1 MSPEASHTDE
11 CTNYQQQQE
20 SGNDS
25 AKFQT
30 TENSSKEQQHK
41 STLTEESIQTLENS
55 LKENIT
61 LQLES
66 RLTEQNTKNYQAL
79 ENSLKES
86 VTEEVRKLESRANKK
101 LQTLEN
107 SLKESITEENRKL
120 HILENSFKDLQKQFD
135 SLKQQKSMD
144 SHSEA
149 DAYEIQIESEKRK
162 AVKAQETLQQV
173 SAEKEEILKQLS
185 DLENSYH
192 KLKESNHELLNKKQ
206 GIEKQLKDVLKQI
219 DIDKKEYETLIKDSK
234 HEVETLKLQIE
245 AEKVK
250 TIETQEVLTQ
260 TSTEREEK
268 AKQILTLEENNLKLL
283 NQKQSIEKQLVD
295 ALKQMDINKKEYET
309 HIKDYQYEAENEK
322 IKAVST
328 QEVLIQMSTERE
340 EKTKQILTLEENN
353 FELLNQKQNLEKQLE
368 DVLKQMD
375 IDKKEY
381 ETLIK
386 DNKHEVEN
394 LKLQIKTEQVKTIKT
409 QEVLTQTSTERGEK
423 AKQILTLEE
432 NNLKLL
438 NQKQNIEQ
446 QLEDVLKQMDIDKK
460 EYEAHIKD
468 YQHVVETEKMKA
480 FKAQET
486 LTQVTAENE
495 EKAKQ
500 ILALEKNN
508 HELLCREQNI
518 EKQME
523 DVLKQGKREY
533 EPLIKDNENEEAYK
547 IQIESEKEK
556 VLKAEEVLVQ
566 VSAELQEKA
575 KEIIALNENQ
585 HKLKSTVEKLEDAL
599 TKSNVE
605 HGSKI
610 TEYIKEI
617 QQYKMLNDAE
627 KENAGKAQE
636 ALIQVS
642 TELQAKAKE
651 ILVLEQNLLHE
662 KQSAE
667 KQMQD
672 ILEQCDVRIKEME
685 DLNKSLQDEK
695 EKTSEK
701 LLQSFTEIT
710 NAREIQS
717 TLQDKN
723 SSLLQEKENLES
735 DIKKLQDENNVLTS
749 ANKEFDRQL
758 LDSTKNLKNQAELE
772 QEIAKMQN
780 TMLQELDK
788 SKEKYHTLEE
798 KFTEVQNEKQ
808 NELKRLQNAL
818 ELSQSELEKYKL
830 EVENLEKKLQQKQKL
845 TEFHSPLDVKFKS
858 NEKSKILYLNGEDS
872 KVQEQTSVAQDS
884 TEQVKDEEF
893 AGSHAKLVAVEG
905 LVENPVK
912 DLLTI
917 VLGSNQ
923 VSVKKETVGQDQ
935 PSETAINDQPTE
947 TIAKKPVEGKITK
960 TPDMSEENSN
970 NVVVMVSNSL

>member
-1 MSPEASHTDE
+1 MSPEISHTDD
-11 CTNYQQQQE
+11 CTTYQQHHE
-20 SGNDS
+20 SGNDA

-30 TENSSKEQQHK
+30 TENLSKEQQHK
-41 STLTEESIQTLENS
+41 STLTEENIQTLESS
-55 LKENIT
+55 LKEHIT

-66 RLTEQNTKNYQAL
+66 NLTEQNTQKYQAL
-79 ENSLKES
+79 ENSLKKS
-86 VTEEVRKLESRANKK
+86 ITEEFEK
-101 LQTLEN
+101 
-107 SLKESITEENRKL
+107 SLKESIILHLESRENKKFQ
-120 HILENSFKDLQKQFD
+120 ILESSFMESITHLQQQLD
-135 SLKQQKSMD
+135 NLKQQKSMD
-144 SHSEA
+144 SHGEA
-149 DAYEIQIESEKRK
+149 DAYKMQTETEKR
-162 AVKAQETLQQV
+162 KAQETLKQV

-185 DLENSYH
+185 DLKKSHH
-192 KLKESNHELLNKKQ
+192 KLEESNHELLSHKQ
-206 GIEKQLKDVLKQI
+206 SMQTQMEDVLKQM
-219 DIDKKEYETLIKDSK
+219 DNDKKEYETLIKDNKDEVETLKLQIATEKVNTIETQEILKQTSIEREEKTKQILTLEENNLKLLNQKQSLEKQLEGVLKQMDIDKKEYEALIKENK
-234 HEVETLKLQIE
+234 HEVETLKLQIDT
-245 AEKVK
+245 EKVK

-260 TSTEREEK
+260 TSTERE
-268 AKQILTLEENNLKLL
+268 
-283 NQKQSIEKQLVD
+283 D
-295 ALKQMDINKKEYET
+295 
-309 HIKDYQYEAENEK
+309 
-322 IKAVST
+322 
-328 QEVLIQMSTERE
+328 
-340 EKTKQILTLEENN
+340 KTKQILTLEENN
-353 FELLNQKQNLEKQLE
+353 LRLLNQKQNIEKQLE
-368 DVLKQMD
+368 DALKQMD

-381 ETLIK
+381 ETQIK
-386 DNKHEVEN
+386 DYQHEAEN
-394 LKLQIKTEQVKTIKT
+394 EKMKVVNT
-409 QEVLTQTSTERGEK
+409 QEVLIQMSTDREEK
-423 AKQILTLEE
+423 TKQILALEE
-432 NNLKLL
+432 NNLELL
-438 NQKQNIEQ
+438 NQKQSLEK
-446 QLEDVLKQMDIDKK
+446 QLKDVLKQMDIDKK

-468 YQHVVETEKMKA
+468 YQHEVETEKMKA
-480 FKAQET
+480 IKAQEI
-486 LTQVTAENE
+486 LSQVTAENE

-508 HELLCREQNI
+508 HELLCQEQNI

-533 EPLIKDNENEEAYK
+533 EPLIKDNENEETYK
-547 IQIESEKEK
+547 IQIEAEKQK
-556 VLKAEEVLVQ
+556 VLKAQEVLSQ

-642 TELQAKAKE
+642 IELQAKAKE

-672 ILEQCDVRIKEME
+672 ILEQYDARIKEME

-695 EKTSEK
+695 ENTSEK
-701 LLQSFTEIT
+701 LLQSIT

-723 SSLLQEKENLES
+723 SSLLQEKENLEF

-758 LDSTKNLKNQAELE
+758 FNSIKNFKNQAELE

-780 TMLQELDK
+780 TMLQE
-788 SKEKYHTLEE
+788 
-798 KFTEVQNEKQ
+798 Q

-818 ELSQSELEKYKL
+818 ELSQFELEEYKL
-830 EVENLEKKLQQKQKL
+830 EVETLENKLQQKQKI
-845 TEFHSPLDVKFKS
+845 TEFHSPLDVNYES
-858 NEKSKILYLNGEDS
+858 NEKSNINDEDG
-872 KVQEQTSVAQDS
+872 KVQEQTSVTQDS

-893 AGSHAKLVAVEG
+893 AGSHAKLVAVER
-905 LVENPVK
+905 LVENSVK
-912 DLLTI
+912 DPLTE
-917 VLGSNQ
+917 VSGSNQ

-947 TIAKKPVEGKITK
+947 TIAKELVEGKITK
-960 TPDMSEENSN
+960 TPDMSVENSN
-970 NVVVMVSNSL
+970 SVVIMVSNSL